1 MAELMV
7 RMAEIAASQHPG
19 DVLVSLGLGSCVG
32 VALMDDS
39 RRAVG
44 LAHVVL
50 PSSSEASAN
59 RGSAPKFAD
68 TAIPLLIEE
77 VSNLGAARRSLF
89 AVLVGGAQMFSL
101 GGGSN
106 LDVGNRNA
114 HAVREALRLA
124 GVPVRAEVTGGSVG
138 RTIRAHV
145 GTGLVTCK
153 EAGGKETDVLA
164 GLGPILEAKAA

>member
-50 PSSSEASAN
+50 PASGEAGIN
-59 RGSAPKFAD
+59 RGVAPKFAD
-68 TAIPLLIEE
+68 TAVPLLIDE

-101 GGGSN
+101 GTSSM
-106 LDVGNRNA
+106 DVGSRNTT
-114 HAVREALRLA
+114 AVREALAAA
-124 GVPVRAEVTGGSVG
+124 GVPVRAEVIGGSVG
-138 RTIRAHV
+138 RTIRVYV
-145 GTGLVTCK
+145 GTGQVTCK
-153 EAGGKETDVLA
+153 EAGGKEIDVLA
-164 GLGPILEAKAA
+164 GTGPTWEAKAA

>member
-1 MAELMV
+1 VAELMV

-19 DVLVSLGLGSCVG
+19 DVLVSLGLGSCIG
-32 VALMDDS
+32 VALMDES

-50 PSSSEASAN
+50 PSSSEAGPG

-68 TAIPLLIEE
+68 TAVPLLIDE

-101 GGGSN
+101 GGPSM
-106 LDVGNRNA
+106 DVGSRNA
-114 HAVREALRLA
+114 AAVRDALSA
-124 GVPVRAEVTGGSVG
+124 AAIPVRAEVVGGSIG
-138 RTIRAHV
+138 RTIRVYV
-145 GTGLVTCK
+145 GTGQVTCK
-153 EAGGKETDVLA
+153 EAGGKEIDVLA
-164 GLGPILEAKAA
+164 GVGPTMEARAA

>member
-19 DVLVSLGLGSCVG
+19 DVLVSLGLGSCIG

-50 PSSSEASAN
+50 PSSTEAGIN
-59 RGSAPKFAD
+59 RGVAPKFAD
-68 TAIPLLIEE
+68 TAVPLLIDE

-89 AVLVGGAQMFSL
+89 AVMVGGAQMFSL
-101 GGGSN
+101 GSASM
-106 LDVGNRNA
+106 DVGNRNA
-114 HAVREALRLA
+114 AAVRDALA
-124 GVPVRAEVTGGSVG
+124 AANVPVRAEVTGGSVG
-138 RTIRAHV
+138 RTIRVYV
-145 GTGLVTCK
+145 GTGQVTCK
-153 EAGGKETDVLA
+153 EAGGKEIDVFA
-164 GLGPILEAKAA
+164 GIGPTWEVKAA

>member
-19 DVLVSLGLGSCVG
+19 DVLVSLGLGSCIG

-39 RRAVG
+39 RRAIG

-50 PSSSEASAN
+50 PSSAEAGIN

-68 TAIPLLIEE
+68 TAVPLLIDE

-89 AVLVGGAQMFSL
+89 AVMVGGAQMFSL
-101 GGGSN
+101 GSAS

-114 HAVREALRLA
+114 AAVREALA
-124 GVPVRAEVTGGSVG
+124 AANVPVRGDVTGGSVG
-138 RTIRAHV
+138 RTIRVYV
-145 GTGLVTCK
+145 GTGQVTCK
-153 EAGGKETDVLA
+153 EAGGKEIDVLA
-164 GLGPILEAKAA
+164 GIGSTWEAKAA